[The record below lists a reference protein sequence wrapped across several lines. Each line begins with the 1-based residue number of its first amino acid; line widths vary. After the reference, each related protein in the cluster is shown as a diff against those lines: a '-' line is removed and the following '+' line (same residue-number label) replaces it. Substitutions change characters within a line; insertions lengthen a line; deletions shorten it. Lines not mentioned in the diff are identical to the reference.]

1 MAEYKY
7 GELQEVCRQCEYDDC
22 PTKKNPLCKYC
33 KRIAVEIE
41 RRLETGDLITII
53 ELMFE
58 EEQMEERAAMKA
70 REYSDDGR

>member
-7 GELQEVCRQCEYDDC
+7 GELQDVCRQCEYDDC

-33 KRIAVEIE
+33 KRIEVEAE
-41 RRLETGDLITII
+41 RRVLNGDLISII

-58 EEQMEERAAMKA
+58 AEQLEERAARKA

>member
-1 MAEYKY
+1 MAELY
-7 GELQEVCRQCEYDDC
+7 GELQDVCRQCEYDDC

-41 RRLETGDLITII
+41 RRLETGDLINII
-53 ELMFE
+53 ELMSE
-58 EEQMEERAAMKA
+58 EEQMEERAAMKS